1 MRNEIAAAVKTIAGR
16 ITAEVKSDD
25 AMRYGQAILNLAH
38 AHAQFVQAD
47 KSTITTITGDG
58 LGPLSGVDL
67 DPHIAGVRVDGDK
80 VVIACKGGN
89 AAARMLCEMI
99 LEGR

>member
-47 KSTITTITGDG
+47 KPFITGDG

-80 VVIACKGGN
+80 VVIAVKGGN
-89 AAARMLCEMI
+89 AVARALCEQM
-99 LEGR
+99 LEGRK